1 MQKLSMPTLPSG
13 YLEIRS
19 AGTGATA
26 WVRNDTENV
35 TWVREQFDAGLTLYE
50 AARAVA
56 HGRPAFHGRR
66 PVFTMQPGS
75 TGAEW
80 VVKRYARGGLVA
92 SHLGDRFFRVFAWR
106 PFLEAAVSEQ
116 LRVAGILTPRVLVAA
131 VYPSGL
137 IYRGDLITER
147 VPASRD
153 MASILFGADG
163 KPPEPGPGSRRID
176 VLRGAGRLVR
186 VLAEHGVRHP
196 DLNARNLL
204 FQEQG
209 RDGVHL
215 LDLDRCRVDSRDPD
229 SLRERLSRRLRR
241 SLVSWERR
249 SGLQLDGEEWAALQT
264 GLTHGDP

>member
-1 MQKLSMPTLPSG
+1 MKTLSTPPLPSG

-35 TWVREQFDAGLTLYE
+35 TWVREQFDAGLSLYE
-50 AARAVA
+50 AARAA
-56 HGRPAFHGRR
+56 ADGRPAFHGRR
-66 PVFTMQPGS
+66 PVFTMQSESADG
-75 TGAEW
+75 EW

-92 SHLGDRFFRVFAWR
+92 SHLGDRFFRVFARR

-116 LRVAGILTPRVLVAA
+116 VRAAGILTPRVLAAA

-137 IYRGDLITER
+137 IYRGDLITRR
-147 VPASRD
+147 VPSSRD

-163 KPPEPGPGSRRID
+163 RPAEPGPDAKRIE
-176 VLRGAGRLVR
+176 VLREAGRLVR
-186 VLAEHGVRHP
+186 LLAQHGIRHP

-204 FQEQG
+204 FQEPG
-209 RDGVHL
+209 RGGLHL
-215 LDLDRCRVDSRDPD
+215 LDLDRCRIDPRDPD
-229 SLRERLSRRLRR
+229 RLRERLSRRLHR

-249 SGLQLDGEEWAALQT
+249 SGLQLAEEEWAALKT